1 MRKRIILF
9 MIIGFES
16 HISGQVDPL
25 LAAQFQAILDQQ
37 VNVMGHHGVSA
48 CVILEDGSIWKGQSG
63 MNHLNSPIS
72 EETVFI
78 GASTTKTHVAT
89 LMLLLQEEGLLE
101 LDDTWSQY
109 ITLPISI
116 DPNITIRQ
124 LISHTSGIADYL
136 ESVDNPDL
144 WLDPTHEYTPLEII
158 ENFVPETAL
167 FQPGSDFEYSNSN
180 FVIAGMVIEAVT
192 SQTLSEALHQRIWD
206 PLELSHT
213 HLGGFELYNEE
224 FAGIWWSFG
233 DGLQSYNDIEPN
245 AMFTYG
251 FAAGNILST
260 PSDEAVFLTA
270 LLNGEILSE
279 SSMQQM
285 QTYSSQS
292 FSTWT
297 QGYGLGIHH
306 ASANLS
312 DEILGHDGYY
322 LNLTSMFRSMS
333 LGCTIVTM
341 TNTQLGWFGIFDPLY
356 EELSQYL
363 SIVESDLEDEL
374 VVFPN
379 PSEGTFSFALNEPE
393 SCIEIHDSYGQ
404 LLYRNPNYRTG
415 SMINLHL
422 PSGLYVFSTVGSD
435 RSKCRR
441 LVIR

>member
-1 MRKRIILF
+1 
-9 MIIGFES
+9 
-16 HISGQVDPL
+16 
-25 LAAQFQAILDQQ
+25 
-37 VNVMGHHGVSA
+37 
-48 CVILEDGSIWKGQSG
+48 
-63 MNHLNSPIS
+63 
-72 EETVFI
+72 
-78 GASTTKTHVAT
+78 
-89 LMLLLQEEGLLE
+89 
-101 LDDTWSQY
+101 
-109 ITLPISI
+109 
-116 DPNITIRQ
+116 
-124 LISHTSGIADYL
+124 
-136 ESVDNPDL
+136 
-144 WLDPTHEYTPLEII
+144 
-158 ENFVPETAL
+158 
-167 FQPGSDFEYSNSN
+167 
-180 FVIAGMVIEAVT
+180 
-192 SQTLSEALHQRIWD
+192 
-206 PLELSHT
+206 
-213 HLGGFELYNEE
+213 
-224 FAGIWWSFG
+224 
-233 DGLQSYNDIEPN
+233 
-245 AMFTYG
+245 MFTYG

-393 SCIEIHDSYGQ
+393 SCIEIHDAYGQ